1 MKKLLILI
9 ALLIPITSQAQVQ
22 EKSKIIRIVDADT
35 FIISAPF
42 IPKPLKQQIPLRL
55 AGVDTPNIKR
65 WANCD
70 REAKLGQEAKLY
82 VQGLLDTSKKQEI
95 KFLSMDKYNRIL
107 GEVYF
112 DGKNVSE
119 ILIEKGFGRKYTG
132 EKKQSWCHEKL

>member
-1 MKKLLILI
+1 M
-9 ALLIPITSQAQVQ
+9 TSHGA
-22 EKSKIIRIVDADT
+22 EKSKILRIVDADT

-55 AGVDTPNIKR
+55 AGVDAPGVKR

-70 REAKLGQEAKLY
+70 KEAEMGEKAKEY
-82 VQGLLDTSKKQEI
+82 VQELLKNSKKQEI

-112 DGKNVSE
+112 DGKSVSDS
-119 ILIEKGFGRKYTG
+119 LLEKGYARKYSG
-132 EKKQSWCHEKL
+132 EKKQSWCHQ